1 MQLLLCHKAR
11 KGCFKG
17 KVIYDI
23 HTAVAGTCVYG
34 MFALVHLRNTYCIYG
49 DGDVSALDFILCCCI
64 CMHIVITGMA
74 LWTCIFVFCF
84 DFWVLLCFDFCPF
97 LFKDIIY
104 FLTMMIVPIKSL
116 ASFSFFFPFFG
127 IQPFSWL
134 LSRLFTSFLW
144 HRSILS

>member
-34 MFALVHLRNTYCIYG
+34 MFALVHMHNTYCIYG

-74 LWTCIFVFCF
+74 LWTCIFVFCIIVCSF
-84 DFWVLLCFDFCPF
+84 VLIFVHY
-97 LFKDIIY
+97 IIY
-104 FLTMMIVPIKSL
+104 FLTMMIVPTRSL

>member
-1 MQLLLCHKAR
+1 MFFSLVIYLLFKSLLPILFHLFSKKNVAIVQLLLCHKAR

-74 LWTCIFVFCF
+74 L
-84 DFWVLLCFDFCPF
+84 
-97 LFKDIIY
+97 
-104 FLTMMIVPIKSL
+104 
-116 ASFSFFFPFFG
+116 
-127 IQPFSWL
+127 
-134 LSRLFTSFLW
+134 
-144 HRSILS
+144 